1 VHAKRFPKEPIVEKK
16 SQDYSGFLL
25 ALDLIAQDLRTETEA
40 RMLIKETDAM
50 RVLSIGRRLTIP
62 DVKTESA
69 MLAPLIEAEMGRA
82 GMMPA
87 GPWIFIANDLPKNAK
102 TPFDWRICRPVT
114 GGKDYRGAL
123 DLIELEPIMVASTLH
138 QGPMRSLFTQGYA
151 PLVAKIEMSR
161 HNFSGESREI
171 YHRWAGQGARY
182 HEIEI
187 QFGLAN

>member
-1 VHAKRFPKEPIVEKK
+1 
-16 SQDYSGFLL
+16 
-25 ALDLIAQDLRTETEA
+25 
-40 RMLIKETDAM
+40 MLIKETESM
-50 RVLSIGRRLTIP
+50 RVLSIARRITIP
-62 DVKTESA
+62 DVKNESA
-69 MLAPLIEAEMGRA
+69 VLAPVIEAEMEQA

-87 GPWIFIANDLPKNAK
+87 GPWIFIANDLPKNAR
-102 TPFDWRICRPVT
+102 TRFDWRICRPVT
-114 GGKDYRGAL
+114 GGEDYRGAL
-123 DLIELEPIMVASTLH
+123 DLIDLEPIMVASALH

>member
-1 VHAKRFPKEPIVEKK
+1 
-16 SQDYSGFLL
+16 
-25 ALDLIAQDLRTETEA
+25 
-40 RMLIKETDAM
+40 MLIKETDAM

-62 DVKTESA
+62 EVRAESA
-69 MLAPLIEAEMGRA
+69 ALALRIEGEMERTGLT
-82 GMMPA
+82 PA
-87 GPWIFIANDLPKNAK
+87 GPWIFIAQSLPRNAK
-102 TPFDWRICRPVT
+102 TLFDWRICRPVT
-114 GGKDYRGAL
+114 GGDDYRGDL
-123 DLIELEPIMVASTLH
+123 DLIDLEPIMVASARH

-151 PLVAKIEMSR
+151 PLVTAIEMSR

>member
-1 VHAKRFPKEPIVEKK
+1 MHAKRFPKEPIIDAN
-16 SQDYSGFLL
+16 SQEYSGFSL
-25 ALDLIAQDLRTETEA
+25 ALDLIAQELRCETEA

-50 RVLSIGRRLTIP
+50 RVLSIARRLTIA
-62 DVKTESA
+62 DVKGESA
-69 MLAPLIEAEMGRA
+69 ALAPVIEAEMERVGLT
-82 GMMPA
+82 PA
-87 GPWIFIANDLPKNAK
+87 GPWIFIAQNLPKNAK
-102 TPFDWRICRPVT
+102 TLFDWRICRPVS
-114 GGKDYRGAL
+114 GGKDYCGKL
-123 DLIELEPIMVASTLH
+123 DLVELEPIMVASTLH

>member
-1 VHAKRFPKEPIVEKK
+1 MH
-16 SQDYSGFLL
+16 
-25 ALDLIAQDLRTETEA
+25 
-40 RMLIKETDAM
+40 IKETDAM
-50 RVLSIGRRLTIP
+50 RVLSVARQLTIP
-62 DVKTESA
+62 QVKTESA
-69 MLAPLIEAEMGRA
+69 VLAPAIEAEMDRA
-82 GMMPA
+82 GLKPA
-87 GPWIFIANDLPKNAK
+87 GPWIFIAQNLPKDAK

-114 GGKDYRGAL
+114 GGDDYRGNL
-123 DLIELEPIMVASTLH
+123 DLIELEPVMVASARH

-151 PLVAKIEMSR
+151 PLITAIEMSR

>member
-1 VHAKRFPKEPIVEKK
+1 
-16 SQDYSGFLL
+16 
-25 ALDLIAQDLRTETEA
+25 
-40 RMLIKETDAM
+40 MLIKETDAM
-50 RVLSIGRRLTIP
+50 RVLSIARRITIP
-62 DVKTESA
+62 EVKTESA
-69 MLAPLIEAEMGRA
+69 ALAPVIEAEIERTGLT
-82 GMMPA
+82 PA
-87 GPWIFIANDLPKNAK
+87 GPWIFIAQSLPRDAR

-114 GGKDYRGAL
+114 GGDDYRGEL
-123 DLIELEPIMVASTLH
+123 DLIALEPIMVASALH

-151 PLVAKIEMSR
+151 PLVAKVEMSR